1 MRKILMK
8 TNTYLTQPNHHQFE
22 ALFFDKAC
30 DIRIN
35 ILDMLT
41 SADSSHLG
49 PCFSIVDILTV
60 LYHHVLDTQKIAQQ
74 EKSRDFFILS
84 KGHAAAALYAVLNS
98 VGLIPDIACDHYHC
112 DGSTLAGHPMKG
124 AYPGIE
130 ASTGSLGHGL
140 SLGVG
145 LALASRHDELSNR
158 IYVLMGDGECQE
170 GSVWEAL
177 MMASRFALNNLT
189 IIIDYNKLQGYDRTD
204 DLFSGSFEKRFQAFG
219 ANVIT
224 IDGHD
229 YTALCNAFSSVGKA
243 QGPDIIIAHTIKG
256 KGISCIEDKLEWHYK
271 SFKNDEY
278 RAVRQALNALK
289 GTACEM

>member
-1 MRKILMK
+1 MK
-8 TNTYLTQPNHHQFE
+8 TNIPLTPHKQRQFDE
-22 ALFFDKAC
+22 FLFNKAC
-30 DIRIN
+30 DIRIK

-60 LYHHVLDTQKIAQQ
+60 LYHHVLDVQKITLQ

-98 VGLIPDIACDHYHC
+98 VNLIPDAACSNYAC
-112 DGSTLAGHPMKG
+112 DGSVLAGHPMKG
-124 AYPGIE
+124 AFPGIE

-145 LALASRHDELSNR
+145 LAIASRLDGLSNR

-204 DLFSGSFEKRFQAFG
+204 DIFYGSFEKRFQAFG
-219 ANVIT
+219 ANTIT
-224 IDGHD
+224 VDGHD
-229 YTALCNAFSSVGKA
+229 YSALSSAFYSVGKTMA
-243 QGPDIIIAHTIKG
+243 PDVIISHTIKG

-271 SFKNDEY
+271 SFKADEY
-278 RAVRQALNALK
+278 ITVRKALNELK
-289 GTACEM
+289 G

>member
-1 MRKILMK
+1 MKISQNLAPHA
-8 TNTYLTQPNHHQFE
+8 QHQFHNI
-22 ALFFDKAC
+22 FFNKAC
-30 DIRIN
+30 DIRIK

-41 SADSSHLG
+41 SANSSHLG
-49 PCFSIVDILTV
+49 PCFSIVDIITV
-60 LYHHVLDTQKIAQQ
+60 LYHHVFDIKKIASQDR
-74 EKSRDFFILS
+74 SRDFFILS
-84 KGHAAAALYAVLNS
+84 KGHAAAALYAVLHS
-98 VGLIPDIACDHYHC
+98 VDLIPDVACDNYAC
-112 DGSTLAGHPMKG
+112 DGSTLAGHPIKG

-145 LALASRHDELSNR
+145 LALAHRHDGLSNR
-158 IYVLMGDGECQE
+158 VYVLMGDGECQE

-204 DLFSGSFEKRFQAFG
+204 DIVRGSFEKRFQAFG
-219 ANVIT
+219 AHVMT

-229 YTALCNAFSSVGKA
+229 FTSICDAFSGVGKT
-243 QGPDIIIAHTIKG
+243 QGPDVIIANTIKG

-278 RAVRQALNALK
+278 LAARKALNALK
-289 GTACEM
+289 GTSCEM